1 MAQKEHTAWV
11 LYLIIRLVAVPLLF
25 LLVYLIILNGRKDPM
40 GYGLVY
46 AFIAT
51 SWSCLLYFGIES
63 VVLYRKKR
71 KTKLVINLFL
81 TAISA
86 LGALTVFIIL

>member
-11 LYLIIRLVAVPLLF
+11 LYLFIRLVAVPLLF
-25 LLVYLIILNGRKDPM
+25 LLVYLIILTGRKDPM